1 MAEYNSRFG
10 LECHS
15 LDWDPCSCYTAGT
28 AVDRA
33 SLDSGVLVG
42 KRDEAVAHVG
52 DLQLRKVYLLLF
64 FCWNL
69 AVSKQHA
76 VVGGKVRVGSLGGL
90 L

>member
-1 MAEYNSRFG
+1 MIKNLLSIATGLGFTYAEQLAANAVAEYNSRFG

-52 DLQLRKVYLLLF
+52 DLQLRKVYLLLVF
-64 FCWNL
+64 
-69 AVSKQHA
+69 
-76 VVGGKVRVGSLGGL
+76 
-90 L
+90 